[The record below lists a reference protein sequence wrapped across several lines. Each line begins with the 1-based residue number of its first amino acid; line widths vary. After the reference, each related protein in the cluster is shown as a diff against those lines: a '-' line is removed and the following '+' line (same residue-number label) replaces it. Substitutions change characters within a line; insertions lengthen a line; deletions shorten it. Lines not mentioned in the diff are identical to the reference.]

1 MIDEVPG
8 LASYEAQ
15 RTDSDPR
22 RKRDQR
28 YPRRQALR
36 RPVDRNQPRRKPDAP
51 DEPDE
56 PQIIGSRL
64 DVKA

>member
-15 RTDSDPR
+15 RTDGDPR

-28 YPRRQALR
+28 YPRRRAPQRPAERDQA
-36 RPVDRNQPRRKPDAP
+36 RRKPD
-51 DEPDE
+51 EPGE
-56 PQIIGSRL
+56 PQIVGSRL